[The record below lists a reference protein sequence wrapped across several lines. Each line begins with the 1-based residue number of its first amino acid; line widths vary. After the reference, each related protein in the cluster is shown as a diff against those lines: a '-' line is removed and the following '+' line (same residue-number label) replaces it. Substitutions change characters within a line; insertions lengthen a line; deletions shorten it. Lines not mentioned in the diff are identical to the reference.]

1 MESAG
6 TGSKAAKKDDIGGD
20 VERARRL
27 RNLIGVRDAV
37 SRRYDEL
44 DGEAFSFLGGLREET
59 KAHRPRLLELLD
71 RILIRYAFEGRVDP
85 WMTFDATEGQLR
97 SFPEDSRHRTIALDE
112 PSRPGRR
119 LSIALV
125 HGSFDPFHLGHL
137 YMGLECVADGSS
149 DFVIYMPNADHWHST
164 SPLKPGKNDYA
175 WRARTVFVGGVDDFY
190 PISRLSPL
198 GKRGKT
204 PWEICSLL
212 ERNAEL
218 IDGSEGIVLT
228 VVIGGDVT
236 SRPGFAEKTNEMYGR
251 VASFRGGGKVSLRFR
266 IVERESGSAD
276 TLSDQAGGLAFPFTV
291 VGSVSSA
298 ASSAIRRAECY
309 SDNLY
314 PGSLTLLEP
323 LFRYRSIPD

>member
-1 MESAG
+1 MRSADIE
-6 TGSKAAKKDDIGGD
+6 SKATADGD
-20 VERARRL
+20 AERARRL

-97 SFPEDSRHRTIALDE
+97 SFPEDSRHRTVALDA
-112 PSRPGRR
+112 PSGPGRP

-137 YMGLECVADGSS
+137 YMGLEWVADGSS
-149 DFVIYMPNADHWHST
+149 DFVLYMPNADSWHTT
-164 SPLKPGKNDYA
+164 SPLKPAKNDYA
-175 WRARTVFVGGVDDFY
+175 WRARTVLEGGVDDFY

-218 IDGSEGIVLT
+218 IDGSERLDLT

-236 SRPGFAEKTNEMYGR
+236 SRPGFAEWMNEMYGR
-251 VASFRGGGKVSLRFR
+251 VATFRGGGKVRLRFK
-266 IVERESGSAD
+266 IIEREPGSA
-276 TLSDQAGGLAFPFTV
+276 SRVAEQAAGLAFPFDV
-291 VGSVSSA
+291 VSSVFSA
-298 ASSAIRRAECY
+298 SSSAIRRAERY

-314 PGSLTLLEP
+314 PGSLALLEP
-323 LFRYRSIPD
+323 LFRYRPAAD